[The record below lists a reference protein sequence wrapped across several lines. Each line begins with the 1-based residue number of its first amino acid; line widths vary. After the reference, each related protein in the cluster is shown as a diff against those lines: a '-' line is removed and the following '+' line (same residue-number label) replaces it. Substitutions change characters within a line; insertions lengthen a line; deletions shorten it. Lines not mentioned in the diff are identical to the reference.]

1 MEASYR
7 IAFRIVQAK
16 KPHTIDEELIKPCL
30 IEATTLVLGGEKAN
44 KLKEISLSNVT
55 VKKRISEM
63 SQDILLQVVE
73 EVRSSPLFSLQL
85 DESTDISSCAQLL
98 VYARYI
104 FENNVKVQYLF
115 SEPLSTTCRGE
126 DVFKIVKDFFEKHAL
141 DWKQLAGICTDG
153 APSMIG
159 CRSCFKGLLTSVA
172 PHVSFTH
179 CVIHRFALAM
189 KTLPSGL
196 QEVLQDVVKIVNH
209 ISANTTTSRLFAAF
223 CEEVGSDFLLLHTEV
238 RWLSRGKVLNRLL
251 QLREEAAIFLENER
265 SVKGV
270 NMHNQMK
277 NNDFLLKVA
286 YLGDFFSEVNSLNLT
301 LQGGRQWL
309 HTTHDKVAAF
319 KRKVELFERLTEKGD
334 TSMFPNLTMLLQS
347 DPNMKCNFT
356 EDISSHL
363 NAISIAIIRY
373 FPGIEERHNFLW
385 INKPFSVEESSIC
398 DDDMAAKIEFLR
410 LREDSSLKIDFAGVD
425 IGNFWA
431 GLQNEYPILSKRA
444 LNFLIQFPSTY
455 YCEVG
460 FSTMVSIKTK
470 YRNMLQ
476 IDDDMRCCLS
486 CTQSRFARLVAKKQ
500 YQPSH

>member
-1 MEASYR
+1 
-7 IAFRIVQAK
+7 
-16 KPHTIDEELIKPCL
+16 
-30 IEATTLVLGGEKAN
+30 
-44 KLKEISLSNVT
+44 
-55 VKKRISEM
+55 M

-141 DWKQLAGICTDG
+141 DWKQLVGICTDG
-153 APSMIG
+153 APFMIG
-159 CRSCFKGLLTSVA
+159 CRSGFKGLVTSVA

-209 ISANTTTSRLFAAF
+209 ISANATTSRLFAAF
-223 CEEVGSDFLLLHTEV
+223 CEEVGSDFKVLLLHTEV

-265 SVKGV
+265 SAKGV
-270 NMHNQMK
+270 NMHNQMRS
-277 NNDFLLKVA
+277 NDFLLKVA
-286 YLGDFFSEVNSLNLT
+286 YPGDFFSEVNSLNLT

-319 KRKVELFERLTEKGD
+319 RRKVELFERLTEKGD
-334 TSMFPNLTMLLQS
+334 TSMFPNLTMLLHS
-347 DPNMKCNFT
+347 DSNMKCNFT
-356 EDISSHL
+356 QDISSHL
-363 NAISIAIIRY
+363 NAINIAIDRY

-385 INKPFSVEESSIC
+385 ISKPFSVEESSIC

-410 LREDSSLKIDFAGVD
+410 LREDSSLKTDFAGVD

-460 FSTMVSIKTK
+460 FSAMVCIKTK

-476 IDDDMRCCLS
+476 IDDDMRCWLS
-486 CTQSRFARLVAKKQ
+486 CTQPRFARLIAEKQ